1 MRGSEVEDVGVIITA
16 GDEVM
21 NFEELR
27 DTVGS
32 VELGEETGGEEVENQ
47 DEVKQNMDISCEEV
61 TERRQREIMIRYR
74 DWVPQ

>member
-47 DEVKQNMDISCEEV
+47 DEVKQNMDISC
-61 TERRQREIMIRYR
+61 
-74 DWVPQ
+74 

>member
-21 NFEELR
+21 NFEELK

-32 VELGEETGGEEVENQ
+32 VELGEEIGREEVEKQ
-47 DEVKQNMDISCEEV
+47 DEVKQNMDISSEEV
-61 TERRQREIMIRYR
+61 TEHRQREIIRRNRYG
-74 DWVPQ
+74 VLQ

>member
-47 DEVKQNMDISCEEV
+47 VEVKQNMDISCEEV
-61 TERRQREIMIRYR
+61 TERRQREIIIRYR